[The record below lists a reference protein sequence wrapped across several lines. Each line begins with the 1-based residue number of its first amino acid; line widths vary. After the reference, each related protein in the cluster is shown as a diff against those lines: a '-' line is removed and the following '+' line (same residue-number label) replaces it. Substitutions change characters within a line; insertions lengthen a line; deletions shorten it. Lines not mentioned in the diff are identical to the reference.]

1 MMNYLYFR
9 TEAALADDD
18 GSGNSVCFPASHI
31 TGFEPASDTTLKI
44 AFKSVNNVHAHDDHT
59 ISDSVVVTV
68 AANTHKTAIEAIV
81 AAANAPLA
89 ADAGFIVVGDDATG
103 DYIGGITAVGTITVD
118 AAHS

>member
-18 GSGNSVCFPASHI
+18 GSGNSVCFPASHL

-44 AFKSVNNVHAHDDHT
+44 AFKSMNNVHAHDDHT
-59 ISDSVVVTV
+59 ISDTVVVTLP
-68 AANTHKTAIEAIV
+68 ANTHKTAIEAIIS
-81 AAANAPLA
+81 AANAPINQG
-89 ADAGFIVVGDDATG
+89 GFVVVGDDATG
-103 DYIGGITAVGTITVD
+103 DYLGGITAVEGITVD